1 MIFCNIAIPID
12 TTDQFDFDMNVAH
25 LPENYQ
31 IIHFT
36 ELSFEFLFFEN
47 LFEMIAFFNLK
58 FK

>member
-1 MIFCNIAIPID
+1 MIFCNFGIPID
-12 TTDQFDFDMNVAH
+12 ATDQFDSDMNVAH

-31 IIHFT
+31 IIHIT
-36 ELSFEFLFFEN
+36 ELSFKFLFVEN